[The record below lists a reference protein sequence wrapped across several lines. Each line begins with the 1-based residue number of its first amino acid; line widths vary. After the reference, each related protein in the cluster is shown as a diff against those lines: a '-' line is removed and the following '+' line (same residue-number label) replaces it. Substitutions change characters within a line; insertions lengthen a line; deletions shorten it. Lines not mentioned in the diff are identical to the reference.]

1 MYLIQ
6 NFLKTTG
13 KILLLLC
20 VKNLRLFFR
29 NNYLKQ
35 EDCFIPDDQKIFKD
49 VESQVVVKDLP
60 KILNLTHFILNLFIN

>member
-1 MYLIQ
+1 MCKK
-6 NFLKTTG
+6 F
-13 KILLLLC
+13 KIIFC
-20 VKNLRLFFR
+20 G